1 MNGDK
6 KSVILIVLLVGLC
19 VGPFLAPAPSAS
31 AEVTALDMLME
42 AEGYTLLA
50 DLYTYP
56 EYVAFMEDIGGVPND
71 FILGEQPV
79 TIILASYQRGEA
91 IVWQEVIEFATPEAA
106 EDEYRLQAVDQE
118 YISGLGYQGNN
129 GPLYQRFVPRERV
142 FVHGRFLFLFFYSP
156 LDDMDAYGYMDE
168 LLPQFI
174 SHILDT
180 LGTSPPDPPAAAV
193 YATWG
198 VEPGDTISWHVDDS
212 TFTGSMGTGTSS
224 SQGEWDSTWVIADV
238 QGGHILVKQRST
250 IQYVST
256 EDETRVQI
264 NVPYDSYTWH
274 TADEDGVSIAS
285 EDGSF
290 AGAVLFPLELDGVPL
305 ADLVY
310 ASIDNLPER
319 EVTVGDA
326 YVTVHGKTRS
336 YSGFTPIE
344 TSWKDMTVHLGTGIV
359 SSSDFYYNNNEYSI
373 TTSISITLT
382 DTSFALNSRAPVVLS
397 LAVSTTLSASTLTEG
412 TPLTVTVGV
421 TDQDGRPVSDAE
433 ATVSFDG
440 EDFALPS
447 QGSGSYE
454 VTLST
459 EGIEAGTYSVLVG
472 VEKEGYQADVDTGSV
487 TIQQRSVSQL
497 ESPSSPSGQTGIPGF
512 PGISIALGA
521 ALATFVVTQMRHH
534 RH

>member
-6 KSVILIVLLVGLC
+6 KSVILIVLLAGLC
-19 VGPFLAPAPSAS
+19 VEPFLVPAPSAS

-42 AEGYTLLA
+42 AEGYTLRA

-56 EYVAFMEDIGGVPND
+56 EYVAFMEDIGVVPSN
-71 FILGEQPV
+71 FILGEHPV
-79 TIILASYQRGEA
+79 TVILASYQRGEA
-91 IVWQEVIEFATPEAA
+91 SVWQEVFEFATPEAA

-129 GPLYQRFVPRERV
+129 GPLYQRFLPRERV

-180 LGTSPPDPPAAAV
+180 LGTSPPEPSAAAV
-193 YATWG
+193 DATWG
-198 VEPGDTISWHVDDS
+198 VEPGDTITWHVTDA

-224 SQGEWDSTWVIADV
+224 SQGEWDGTWVIADV
-238 QGGHILVKQRST
+238 QGGHILVKQRSM

-256 EDETRVQI
+256 EDETRIQV

-274 TADEDGVSIAS
+274 TADDDGVSIAS
-285 EDGSF
+285 EDGSP
-290 AGAVLFPLELDGVPL
+290 AGAVIFPLELNGVPL

-310 ASIDNLPER
+310 ASIENLPER
-319 EVTVGDA
+319 EITVGDA

-344 TSWKDMTVHLGTGIV
+344 TSWKDLTVHRGTGIV
-359 SSSDFYYNNNEYSI
+359 TSSDFYYNNNEYSI
-373 TTSISITLT
+373 TVSTGITLT
-382 DTSFALNSRAPVVLS
+382 DTSFELSSRVLVTLS
-397 LAVSTTLSASTLTEG
+397 LAASTTLSTSTLTEG
-412 TPLTVTVGV
+412 TPLTVTVDV
-421 TDQDGRPVSDAE
+421 TDQDGSPVSDAE
-433 ATVSFDG
+433 VAVSFDG
-440 EDFALPS
+440 EDTTLAP

-454 VTLST
+454 ATLST
-459 EGIEAGTYSVLVG
+459 EDLEAGTYDINVV
-472 VEKEGYQADVDTGSV
+472 VEKEGYQAAADSGSV
-487 TIQQRSVSQL
+487 GIQQRASQP
-497 ESPSSPSGQTGIPGF
+497 ESPSAPSGQTGIPGF
-512 PGISIALGA
+512 PGLSIALGA
-521 ALATFVVTQMRHH
+521 ALATFVATLMR
-534 RH
+534 RNRK